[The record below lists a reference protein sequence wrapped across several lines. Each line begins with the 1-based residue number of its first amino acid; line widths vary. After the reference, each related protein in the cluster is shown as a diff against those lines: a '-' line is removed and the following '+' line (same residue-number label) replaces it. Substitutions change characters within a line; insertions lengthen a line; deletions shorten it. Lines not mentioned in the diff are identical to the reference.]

1 MRSIFIGQSQQF
13 IYNSLARVGY
23 FDRLFFPKN
32 SIQPQSSKRILYT
45 LFHLTMSSS
54 NNGSAAK
61 KRKTGNGKTGTMRVK
76 VSTSLFTTYCTQL
89 WKKYLIPTNIQMSKE
104 PAVQVAQNHPLTLFS
119 SMFIPFFFH
128 FLSYT
133 RLDLHKC

>member
-1 MRSIFIGQSQQF
+1 
-13 IYNSLARVGY
+13 
-23 FDRLFFPKN
+23 
-32 SIQPQSSKRILYT
+32 
-45 LFHLTMSSS
+45 MSSS

-128 FLSYT
+128 LLSYT

>member
-1 MRSIFIGQSQQF
+1 
-13 IYNSLARVGY
+13 
-23 FDRLFFPKN
+23 
-32 SIQPQSSKRILYT
+32 
-45 LFHLTMSSS
+45 MSSS

-104 PAVQVAQNHPLTLFS
+104 PAVQVAQNHPPTLFS